1 MPLYLGLDATTH
13 GLNAI
18 VIEIEN
24 DVRRVVFNRS
34 LNFDR
39 DLPHYGTTGGLR
51 RTSEGDLYASPVM
64 WADALDRVMGR
75 LAAAAEIEV
84 ERIQAIAGSAH
95 RLDGDGLHQHLP
107 DAKTINPSVALA
119 SQLKIASPIA
129 RRFESLGAFFESM
142 IAGADLRLSPY
153 WRKRFAL
160 PPATI
165 VPWTDDQAA
174 GAIGTGIIRDGVIG
188 VSFGTNDTVTSCASS
203 AAPRA
208 TRITFRNGSLAREL
222 LRIEHQ
228 LDWDEIALL
237 LEASPGNDGWLML
250 PWFEAET
257 TPPIDYP
264 GIRRFGFDR
273 HDAARNV
280 RGLIEGQLMAMA
292 NHAPIVSGG
301 SIERVI
307 ATGDAAAHRAVL
319 QVMANVFG
327 AEVYRLDTEL
337 SGALG
342 AALRAYHA
350 DRLTAGEPVTWKTV
364 VSGFTDP
371 KPGHRVSPNPKHVAM
386 YAGLRK
392 DYAML
397 ERLHQHSRPIC

>member
-18 VIEIEN
+18 VIEIES
-24 DVRRVVFNRS
+24 DVRRVVFSRT

-51 RTSEGDLYASPVM
+51 RTSEGDLHASPVM
-64 WADALDRVMGR
+64 WADALDRVLGR

-84 ERIQAIAGSAH
+84 ERIQAISGSAH
-95 RLDGDGLHQHLP
+95 ELDGDTLHQHLP
-107 DAKTINPSVALA
+107 DAKTINPSIALA
-119 SQLKIASPIA
+119 TQLKAASPIA
-129 RRFESLGAFFESM
+129 RRFESLGAYFEAL
-142 IAGADLRLSPY
+142 IAGTDVRLSPY

-160 PPATI
+160 PPAAI
-165 VPWTDDQAA
+165 VPWTNDQAA
-174 GAIGTGIIRDGVIG
+174 CAIGTGIIRDGVIG
-188 VSFGTNDTVTSCASS
+188 VSFGTNDTVTGCATDV
-203 AAPRA
+203 APRA
-208 TRITFRNGSLAREL
+208 SRLTFRNGALAREL
-222 LRIEHQ
+222 QRIEYR
-228 LDWDEIALL
+228 LDWDDIAEL
-237 LEASPGNDGWLML
+237 LEARPGNDGWVML
-250 PWFEAET
+250 PWAEIET
-257 TPPIDYP
+257 TPPVAHA

-273 HDAARNV
+273 HDSARNV

-292 NHAPIVSGG
+292 NHASSISGG
-301 SIERVI
+301 SIEKVI
-307 ATGDAAAHRAVL
+307 ATGDAAAHRPIL

-350 DRLTAGEPVTWKTV
+350 DRLSAGEPVTWKTA

-371 KPGHRVSPNPKHVAM
+371 KPGHRVSPNPKHVAI
-386 YAGLRK
+386 YERLRR

-397 ERLHQHSRPIC
+397 ERIHQDRPPIC

>member
-1 MPLYLGLDATTH
+1 MPLYLGLDATLH

-18 VIEIEN
+18 VIEIES

-39 DLPHYGTTGGLR
+39 DLPQYGTTGGLR
-51 RTSEGDLYASPVM
+51 RTSEGDAHASPVM

-84 ERIQAIAGSAH
+84 ERIRAIGGSAH
-95 RLDGDGLHQHLP
+95 RLDGDTVHQHLP
-107 DAKTINPSVALA
+107 DAKAFNPSMALA
-119 SQLKIASPIA
+119 SQLKPSSAIA
-129 RRFESLGAFFESM
+129 RRFDSLGGYFEAL
-142 IAGADLRLSPY
+142 IGGADLRLSSY

-160 PPATI
+160 PPAAI

-174 GAIGTGIIRDGVIG
+174 AAIGTGIIRDGVIG
-188 VSFGTNDTVTSCASS
+188 VSFGTNDTVTGCASA

-208 TRITFRNGSLAREL
+208 TRLTFRNGSLAREL
-222 LRIEHQ
+222 LRIEHR
-228 LDWDEIALL
+228 LDWDDIATL
-237 LEASPGNDGWLML
+237 LEASPGNDGWVML
-250 PWFEAET
+250 PWAEAET
-257 TPPIDYP
+257 TPPIAHA
-264 GIRRFGFDR
+264 GIRRFGFNR
-273 HDAARNV
+273 HDTARNV

-292 NHAPIVSGG
+292 NHAPAVSGG

-307 ATGDAAAHRAVL
+307 ATGDTATHRAIL

-327 AEVYRLDTEL
+327 VEVYRLDTEL

-371 KPGHRVSPNPKHVAM
+371 KPGHRVSPNPKHVAT

-392 DYAML
+392 DYAIL
-397 ERLHQHSRPIC
+397 ERLHQNRRPIC